1 LSVAYHNEKI
11 NTTVLYCN
19 IRKISCLPSSFM
31 THYSVKR
38 LFKDQ
43 AEKNSTQPF
52 IRSSVILLL
61 SPYSLGN
68 NISKAE
74 ITGHYQIIKPYS
86 KKYIQH
92 LKLRLWPVVFLLS
105 QLSNLISYILKICNF
120 DFRGIFTIF
129 YQVWVLCFL
138 FPNIVIMSHNI
149 SEKNDIK
156 STRFNDNCQR
166 LVLLTSSFQ

>member
-1 LSVAYHNEKI
+1 MKFSWYCSIVQ
-11 NTTVLYCN
+11 LY
-19 IRKISCLPSSFM
+19 LFF
-31 THYSVKR
+31 HYDKLQTNFIFHFTRVIFYRIMFIGHRFNCSI
-38 LFKDQ
+38 LKDQ

-105 QLSNLISYILKICNF
+105 TVELDFVLSQNLQLRNSSVCTILTHLVFCI
-120 DFRGIFTIF
+120 T
-129 YQVWVLCFL
+129 L
-138 FPNIVIMSHNI
+138 S
-149 SEKNDIK
+149 
-156 STRFNDNCQR
+156 
-166 LVLLTSSFQ
+166 LVLIGR

>member
-1 LSVAYHNEKI
+1 MSVAYHNEKI

-19 IRKISCLPSSFM
+19 IRKISFLPSSFM

-38 LFKDQ
+38 LLKDQ

-105 QLSNLISYILKICNF
+105 TVELDFVLSQNLQLRFSRYFYNIL
-120 DFRGIFTIF
+120 
-129 YQVWVLCFL
+129 
-138 FPNIVIMSHNI
+138 
-149 SEKNDIK
+149 
-156 STRFNDNCQR
+156 
-166 LVLLTSSFQ
+166 